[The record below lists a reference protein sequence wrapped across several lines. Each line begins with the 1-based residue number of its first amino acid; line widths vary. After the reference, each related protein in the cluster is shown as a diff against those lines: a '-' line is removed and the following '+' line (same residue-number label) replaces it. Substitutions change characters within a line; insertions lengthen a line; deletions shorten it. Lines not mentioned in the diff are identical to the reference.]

1 MAPKSKSLIGMHHPK
16 FIIFAIAFG
25 IAVTPTEPSLA
36 SDRPNVL
43 FILADDLGWADTT
56 LYGHTDFYETPQLKR
71 LAGRGMLLTRHYT
84 SSPLCSPT
92 RSAVI
97 TGQHPA
103 RTGFTTPG
111 GHTPK
116 VVLQAVAA
124 KTGKADQKLTFLQ
137 PVTRLDTQYETIAQR
152 LKSEGYRT
160 AHFGKWHLGSE
171 PYSPLEHGF
180 DLDIP
185 HHPGPGPAGSYV
197 APWKFKHIKEAYS
210 GEHIEDRMGD
220 EIAAYLEEHQKSSD
234 KPFFINYWQFSVHGP
249 FNAKE
254 SYVEEFRSKV
264 DPDNPQRSPTYAAM
278 VKSLDD
284 NIGKVLDTLDRLDLA
299 KNTIIIFSSDNGGN
313 MYNEIDGTF
322 PTSNTPL
329 RGGKGANWDGGVRV
343 PGIAVWPGK
352 IEAGSTSDE
361 LVTSTDFYPTLLD
374 MLNLKPSLGQ
384 TFDGES
390 VLPVFDGGSIGDRP
404 IYTFFPHS
412 TKVPDTLPPSA
423 AIYDGH
429 WKLFRFFHDGP
440 NGIHRHELYDLA
452 NDIGETSN
460 VASAHPER
468 VNQMIASLEAF
479 LEDTQAITPRYNP
492 LYQPS
497 NSKVRELGFFPGKNA
512 SLSLKDDQL
521 IVEALDTHVN
531 FELKSV
537 QQAGDLTLTLTFHS
551 TTTGRV
557 DLRWSEEGIKPTY
570 FRDRLVR
577 SKNYPANKNNTIS
590 LPISAGAAVN
600 SFRIDFMQP
609 AGTIEIEEILL
620 QRDGVT
626 QQRWDFVD

>member
-1 MAPKSKSLIGMHHPK
+1 MAPKSKSLIGMNPPK
-16 FIIFAIAFG
+16 LIIFSIAFG
-25 IAVTPTEPSLA
+25 IAVTPTKPSLA
-36 SDRPNVL
+36 ADCPNII
-43 FILADDLGWADTT
+43 FILADDLGLADTT
-56 LYGHTDFYETPQLKR
+56 LYGHTDFYQTPQLER
-71 LAGRGMLLTRHYT
+71 LAERGMLLTRHYT

-116 VVLQAVAA
+116 IVLQAVAA
-124 KTGKADQKLTFLQ
+124 ETGKADQKLTHLQ
-137 PVTRLDTQYETIAQR
+137 PVTRLDTKYETISRR

-197 APWKFKHIKEAYS
+197 APWKFKHIKEAYP

-220 EIAAYLEEHQKSSD
+220 EIAVYLEEHQKAPD

-254 SYVEEFRSKV
+254 SYIEEFRSKV
-264 DPDNPQRSPTYAAM
+264 DPGSPQRSPTYAAM

-313 MYNEIDGTF
+313 MYNEVDGTY
-322 PTSNTPL
+322 PTSNAPL

-343 PGIAVWPGK
+343 PGIAVWPGE

-361 LVTSTDFYPTLLD
+361 FVTSTDFYPTLLD
-374 MLNLKPSLGQ
+374 MLNLKPSADQ
-384 TFDGES
+384 TFDGDS
-390 VLPVFDGGSIGDRP
+390 VLPIFKGDTIGDRP
-404 IYTFFPHS
+404 IFTFFPHS
-412 TKVPDTLPPSA
+412 TGVPDTLPPSA
-423 AIYDGH
+423 AIYKGN

-440 NGIHRHELYDLA
+440 KGEHRHELYDLN
-452 NDIGETSN
+452 NDIGETN
-460 VASAHPER
+460 DIASTHPER
-468 VNQMIASLEAF
+468 VEQMAASLDNF
-479 LEDTQAITPRYNP
+479 LTNTSALIPNYNP
-492 LYQPS
+492 AYKPS
-497 NSKVRELGFFPGKNA
+497 NAKLEILGFTPGKNA
-512 SLSLKDDQL
+512 LLSLENNQL
-521 IVEALDTHVN
+521 IVEALDTKVN
-531 FELKSV
+531 FELK
-537 QQAGDLTLTLTFHS
+537 
-551 TTTGRV
+551 TTTEPGELSLAVHFTSTVPGRI
-557 DLRWSEEGIKPTY
+557 DLRWAEEGIAPVY
-570 FRDRLVR
+570 FKNRLVR
-577 SKNYPANKNNTIS
+577 SRNYPKSKKSTAI
-590 LPISAGAAVN
+590 LPFTAGTTVT

-609 AGTIEIEEILL
+609 AGTIQVEKIEL
-620 QRDGVT
+620 QRHGT
-626 QQRWDFVD
+626 TEQSWTFEN

>member
-1 MAPKSKSLIGMHHPK
+1 MAPKSKSLIGMNPPK

-36 SDRPNVL
+36 SDRPNIL

-56 LYGHTDFYETPQLKR
+56 LYGHTNFYETPQLER
-71 LAGRGMLLTRHYT
+71 LAERGMLLTRHYT

-124 KTGKADQKLTFLQ
+124 KTGKADQKLAFLQ
-137 PVTRLDTQYETIAQR
+137 PVTRLDTKYETISRR

-197 APWKFKHIKEAYS
+197 APWKFKHIKEAYPS
-210 GEHIEDRMGD
+210 EHIEDRMGD
-220 EIAAYLEEHQKSSD
+220 EIAAYLEEHQKAPN

-299 KNTIIIFSSDNGGN
+299 KNTVIIFSSDNGGN
-313 MYNEIDGTF
+313 MYNEVDGTY
-322 PTSNTPL
+322 PTSNAPL

-343 PGIAVWPGK
+343 PGIAVWPGE

-361 LVTSTDFYPTLLD
+361 FVTSTDFYPTLLD
-374 MLNLKPSLGQ
+374 MLSLKPSADQ
-384 TFDGES
+384 TFDGDS
-390 VLPVFDGGSIGDRP
+390 VLPIFKGDTIGDRS
-404 IYTFFPHS
+404 IFTFFPHS
-412 TKVPDTLPPSA
+412 TGVPDTLPPSA
-423 AIYDGH
+423 AIYRGN

-440 NGIHRHELYDLA
+440 KGEHRHELYDLN
-452 NDIGETSN
+452 NDIGETN
-460 VASAHPER
+460 DIASTHPER
-468 VNQMIASLEAF
+468 VEQMAASLDNF
-479 LEDTQAITPRYNP
+479 LTNTNALIPNYNP
-492 LYQPS
+492 AYQPS
-497 NSKVRELGFFPGKNA
+497 SAKLETLGFIAGKNA
-512 SLSLKDDQL
+512 VLSLENNQL
-521 IVEALDTHVN
+521 IVEALDTKVN
-531 FELKSV
+531 FELKTT
-537 QQAGDLTLTLTFHS
+537 AEPGDLTLAVHFTS
-551 TTTGRV
+551 TAPGRI
-557 DLRWSEEGIKPTY
+557 DLRWAEEDVTPVY
-570 FRDRLVR
+570 FKNRLVR
-577 SKNYPANKNNTIS
+577 SRNYPKSRKSTLI
-590 LPISAGAAVN
+590 LPFTAGATVT

-609 AGTIEIEEILL
+609 AGTIQVEKIEL
-620 QRDGVT
+620 QRHGT
-626 QQRWDFVD
+626 TEQSWTFEN